1 MESCLSLHHSH
12 PTALPNETIG
22 PPWHEQIYIFSE
34 TEHALRSAPW
44 AQESGF
50 ENWTFADGGCF
61 SSNLL
66 WLTKLLVISVEIT
79 KNVAIVQ

>member
-12 PTALPNETIG
+12 PTALPDETTG

-44 AQESGF
+44 AQESVLKIERSPMAGAF
-50 ENWTFADGGCF
+50 PPTCCD
-61 SSNLL
+61 
-66 WLTKLLVISVEIT
+66 
-79 KNVAIVQ
+79 